1 MNLDTTLQSIALRL
15 RDAYCDQPI
24 APLRDGLEPTDAI
37 GAYAVQEIN
46 TRFWQSEGR
55 RIVGRKAGLTAKA
68 VQAQLG
74 VDQPDFGVL
83 FDDMRVADGGMLRPA
98 KCLQPK
104 AEAEIAFVLSADIN
118 SPKTTIDDVAAA
130 VASVHT
136 AIEIVDSRIADW
148 KITFAD
154 TVADNGSS
162 AFFVLSDHGLPL
174 TGLDLEG
181 AGMEMT
187 FDGEVVSTGIGA
199 AALGNPL
206 NAAAWL
212 AQTLAARGKPLK
224 AGDILLAGAL
234 GPMVALREGVTV
246 QATIAGIGS
255 CSFTYGDA

>member
-1 MNLDTTLQSIALRL
+1 MTALFEAAAGAL
-15 RDAYCDQPI
+15 RDAYDGNPI
-24 APLRDGLEPTDAI
+24 APLRDYLDPTDAA

-46 TRFWQSEGR
+46 TRFWESQGR

-68 VQAQLG
+68 VQQQLG

-83 FDDMRVADGGMLRPA
+83 FEDMAVADGGRLDPG

-104 AEAEIAFVLSADIN
+104 AEVEIAFVLAADLPSAA
-118 SPKTTIDDVAAA
+118 TTPEDVAAA
-130 VASVHT
+130 IATVHA

-162 AFFVLSDHGLPL
+162 AFFVLAHQGKPVA
-174 TGLDLEG
+174 GLDLEG
-181 AGMEMT
+181 AAMAMQVN
-187 FDGEVVSTGIGA
+187 GEVASTGVGA

-212 AQTLAARGKPLK
+212 ACTLAERGEPLK
-224 AGDILLAGAL
+224 AGDVVLAGAL
-234 GPMVALREGVTV
+234 GPMVALKAGDRVHAV
-246 QATIAGIGS
+246 VDGIGE
-255 CSFTYGDA
+255 CSFIYAGR